1 MNQTDFSVGLVVLG
15 DQVSYS
21 QIVSLLLE
29 GGASC
34 TSRTGTVQYS
44 AVQYS
49 TVKYSTVH
57 STGPP
62 HKTPLHLA
70 AASGNNN
77 VMEMLVKRGANWKDK
92 DDWGWTV
99 LHEAAASGN
108 KRGHSFLTDTLES
121 DRPGVQW
128 VCKESKGLINS
139 ADKLGRTPL
148 LAGLMAGAGLEAVA
162 ELLAQG
168 EDPAQ
173 EDEVGRGA
181 PEAAILYCDNKV
193 PNRFQYDNISRI
205 VI

>member
-1 MNQTDFSVGLVVLG
+1 M
-15 DQVSYS
+15 
-21 QIVSLLLE
+21 
-29 GGASC
+29 
-34 TSRTGTVQYS
+34 QYS

-49 TVKYSTVH
+49 TVQYI
-57 STGPP
+57 TGPP

-121 DRPGVQW
+121 DGPGVQW

-139 ADKLGRTPL
+139 PDKLGRTPL